1 MKKRTE
7 RNGNRTARS
16 RKTGLVLAALFF
28 AALLL
33 AAFAGLFSGNSYAD
47 GARFLAEW
55 PEGVY
60 DVDEDINFEIS
71 ISPLAA
77 GKKVNGKITAT
88 IRGLDVIFLEPGPGF
103 DIRTSRTPGVLVIEF
118 SSDAGYF
125 TTAAGKA
132 VIAMLR
138 CSIGSEDETKI
149 QLAGSYTENG
159 TNVTIPTSLFTI
171 ERYVPPTPTPSP
183 HAGAY
188 AHPGTGGHPRSHG
201 NAFSVAHNSAH
212 GYPVAHTDAH
222 NGGAGN
228 PHARNSNACKNSR
241 SHRGRF
247 RLDPCGDNSGKTG
260 RRSVRPGGNRPCAD
274 RRSGVLGYCS
284 HRGRDLDRNSH
295 RRRDMEKTVHFRY
308 GRGKE
313 NTGEK
318 MIFRK

>member
-60 DVDEDINFEIS
+60 DVGEDINFEIS

-183 HAGAY
+183 TPEPTPT
-188 AHPGTGGHPRSHG
+188 PGPEDT
-201 NAFSVAHNSAH
+201 
-212 GYPVAHTDAH
+212 PVPTETPSPSPTIAPTDTPSPTPTPTMAELETPTP
-222 NGGAGN
+222 AT
-228 PHARNSNACKNSR
+228 PT
-241 SHRGRF
+241 
-247 RLDPCGDNSGKTG
+247 P
-260 RRSVRPGGNRPCAD
+260 VRTPAPTAVVSDSTPEVIIPEKPGGDQSGLSGTDPVPIGAVVFWAIVAIVAGIWIGIVIGAVIWRK
-274 RRSGVLGYCS
+274 RSIFVTDEEKKILG
-284 HRGRDLDRNSH
+284 
-295 RRRDMEKTVHFRY
+295 K
-308 GRGKE
+308 K
-313 NTGEK
+313 
-318 MIFRK
+318 